1 MLLSIKHIS
10 RNILRDMVFNII
22 SKDKGNRLAFFN
34 TDASHEALTVD
45 SRTLLLSEG
54 YERTTGLV
62 LSLLN
67 CNVKLQLSILAM
79 ERGNFTL
86 INSREVLFLEESGL
100 VLISSVVERRKEF
113 DI

>member
-1 MLLSIKHIS
+1 MLLGIKHVN

-22 SKDKGNRLAFFN
+22 SKDKRNRLAFFN
-34 TDASHEALTVD
+34 TDASHEALAVD
-45 SRTLLLSEG
+45 ARTLLFSES

-67 CNVKLQLSILAM
+67 CNVELQLNILAM
-79 ERGNFTL
+79 KRGNFTL
-86 INSREVLFLEESGL
+86 VIGCEVLFLEESSL
-100 VLISSVVERRKEF
+100 MLISSVVERRKEF